1 MSAVNPPRKPGNTQ
15 LRMCDRCASGI
26 GEAVRLKARLDE
38 VRVRLRQYQ
47 ELVSEYEELFLR
59 GGIGVLELP

>member
-1 MSAVNPPRKPGNTQ
+1 MSAVNPPRKPGKIQ

-47 ELVSEYEELFLR
+47 ELVSEYE
-59 GGIGVLELP
+59 